1 MLAHIEAPTNSI
13 SSEGFNTACGAR
25 GALLLGGQKQRIVIA
40 RALLRDSKV
49 LLLDE
54 TTSALDPE
62 FEKVLQAVLD
72 AAAQGRTTIAVAHRL
87 STIQHA
93 DVIFVC
99 DAGQVVEAGTHK
111 ELIAKRGRYYELVNL
126 QSLEKAD

>member
-1 MLAHIEAPTNSI
+1 MD
-13 SSEGFNTACGAR
+13 SE
-25 GALLLGGQKQRIVIA
+25 
-40 RALLRDSKV
+40 S
-49 LLLDE
+49 
-54 TTSALDPE
+54 
-62 FEKVLQAVLD
+62 EKVVQAALD
-72 AAAQGRTTIAVAHRL
+72 AAAQGRTTVAIAHRL

-93 DVIFVC
+93 DVIFVF